1 MEQEIRKYIFNEL
14 SKLNFKKETKG
25 FKYLNEAIFLS
36 IIDENAMENL
46 SVNIFPKIAEKYHT
60 KTEQNVKW
68 CINGAID
75 TMYYNTDIKLLCQ
88 YFKLEKYKKPTAKYI
103 IYFIVCKYLR
113 EENKQ

>member
-46 SVNIFPKIAEKYHT
+46 SVNIFPKIA
-60 KTEQNVKW
+60 
-68 CINGAID
+68 
-75 TMYYNTDIKLLCQ
+75 
-88 YFKLEKYKKPTAKYI
+88 
-103 IYFIVCKYLR
+103 
-113 EENKQ
+113 

>member
-75 TMYYNTDIKLLCQ
+75 TMYYNTDIKLLCK
-88 YFKLEKYKKPTAKYI
+88 YFQLEKYKKPTAKYI